1 MMKTTPSNNNLRL
14 SHYRHCTPDRSNCEV
29 GPDCQLRPDV
39 GQSGAE
45 DPQRQKDGGGLDAE
59 GTRQMEQMVI
69 ESYRFQCFII

>member
-1 MMKTTPSNNNLRL
+1 MKTTLSNKNLRL
-14 SHYRHCTPDRSNCEV
+14 SHYRHYNPGRSNLEV
-29 GPDCQLRPDV
+29 GPDCPLRPDV
-39 GQSGAE
+39 GQNGAE

>member
-1 MMKTTPSNNNLRL
+1 MTLVQSR
-14 SHYRHCTPDRSNCEV
+14 R
-29 GPDCQLRPDV
+29 RPDV